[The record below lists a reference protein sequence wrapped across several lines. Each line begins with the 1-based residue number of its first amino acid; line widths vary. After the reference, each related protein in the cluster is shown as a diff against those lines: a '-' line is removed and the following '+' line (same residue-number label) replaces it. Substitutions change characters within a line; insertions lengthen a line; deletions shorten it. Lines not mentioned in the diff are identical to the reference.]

1 MIALVCSGLKRLCS
15 APTRTRLT
23 YSSAVK
29 PDHPKPSK
37 VSRVQELN
45 LPSTNYEFVA
55 STARPTLGYT
65 INSL

>member
-1 MIALVCSGLKRLCS
+1 MIALVCSGLKRLCC

-29 PDHPKPSK
+29 PDRLKRSK

-45 LPSTNYEFVA
+45 LPRTNYEFVA